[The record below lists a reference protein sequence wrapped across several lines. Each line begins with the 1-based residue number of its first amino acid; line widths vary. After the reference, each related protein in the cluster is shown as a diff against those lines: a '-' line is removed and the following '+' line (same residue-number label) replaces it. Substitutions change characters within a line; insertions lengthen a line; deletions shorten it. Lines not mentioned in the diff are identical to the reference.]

1 MECPYCGSSRI
12 IERDGQYVCI
22 DCGSVL
28 GSVYV
33 YDTYTQASPL
43 LDSEEVDLSPIWRS
57 VEKTIKKNVNVRL
70 SIYRRLRA
78 INERFRIRRES
89 YSIYRA
95 FECMEFI
102 ARSFNIDDRYVEEA
116 KSIFRKIINTDN
128 SATYYQVAVAA
139 MLYVILAHNL
149 PVSTKLVINA
159 CRSRGHKLTFE
170 SIRDSLMA
178 MGIKYSVRDRIL
190 SHIRVGL
197 GKLFGDSWV
206 TIYPYAEE
214 ALGKLR
220 KSTIQSRSPLTLA
233 AAIVYCV
240 GKRYSHNLKIE
251 DVARVMQVSP
261 YTLRGYVNN
270 LCKDI
275 TK

>member
-1 MECPYCGSSRI
+1 
-12 IERDGQYVCI
+12 
-22 DCGSVL
+22 
-28 GSVYV
+28 
-33 YDTYTQASPL
+33 
-43 LDSEEVDLSPIWRS
+43 
-57 VEKTIKKNVNVRL
+57 
-70 SIYRRLRA
+70 
-78 INERFRIRRES
+78 
-89 YSIYRA
+89 
-95 FECMEFI
+95 
-102 ARSFNIDDRYVEEA
+102 IDDRYVEEA